1 MLSIGMLNVAMLSN
15 AMRIVILLN
24 LTMLS
29 VILSGYAE
37 GSYVESHYA
46 DCCLESTALV
56 SVGML
61 CILTPKVG
69 FSPKS
74 YCKTC
79 LIYFLATNALAYS
92 AKM

>member
-1 MLSIGMLNVAMLSN
+1 MLSISMLIVTMLNDAML
-15 AMRIVILLN
+15 IVILQI
-24 LTMLS
+24 LTMPS
-29 VILSGYAE
+29 GILSGYAE

-79 LIYFLATNALAYS
+79 LIYFLATNASAYS
-92 AKM
+92 SKM